1 MPNYI
6 VSGGRMGGGGGG
18 SGGAC
23 CCEDST
29 IDRNSAI
36 FFNTLA
42 AKLLE
47 MSQTVEAKIEA
58 IKKDCNKP
66 AQGGRGVYFASIDTP
81 NMVISVPREY
91 TEYIKRYGPPPKG
104 KFEPIKLEIIRAQ
117 LGITVTRI

>member
-6 VSGGRMGGGGGG
+6 LSGSRMGGSGGGG
-18 SGGAC
+18 SC

-42 AKLLE
+42 SKLLE
-47 MSQTVEAKIEA
+47 MSQAVEAKIEE
-58 IKKDCNKP
+58 IKKDCHKP
-66 AQGGRGVYFASIDTP
+66 APGGRGFLFASIDAP
-81 NMVISVPREY
+81 SMVLSVPREY

-117 LGITVTRI
+117 LGLGPSRI

>member
-6 VSGGRMGGGGGG
+6 LSGSRMGGGGGG
-18 SGGAC
+18 GSC

-42 AKLLE
+42 SKLLE
-47 MSQTVEAKIEA
+47 MSQAVEAKIDD
-58 IKKDCNKP
+58 IKKNCN
-66 AQGGRGVYFASIDTP
+66 QQSSGGRGFLFASIDAP
-81 NMVISVPREY
+81 SMVLSVPREY

-117 LGITVTRI
+117 LGLGPNRI

>member
-6 VSGGRMGGGGGG
+6 VSGGRMSGGGGGG
-18 SGGAC
+18 SC

-42 AKLLE
+42 NKLLE
-47 MSQTVEAKIEA
+47 MSKAVEAKIED
-58 IKKDCNKP
+58 IRKNCNQAP
-66 AQGGRGVYFASIDTP
+66 SGGRGFLFASIDAP
-81 NMVISVPREY
+81 SMVLAVPREY

-104 KFEPIKLEIIRAQ
+104 KFEPIKLETIRMQ
-117 LGITVTRI
+117 LGIETNRI